1 MKTRVMVAAALIWAT
16 SAVHAQDAKSVL
28 DAAATALG
36 AGTLKT
42 IEISARGSD
51 FIFGQPYDGNSQ
63 WPRFSIPG
71 MTMTIDFVTPA
82 LRDDRRRQQVQNPPL
97 GGGFQPLIGELRQTW
112 LLSGAYAWDVVGGNP
127 VAASAERDFRTAVDG
142 RLAQVWLSPHGFVK
156 AALAGSPSVRT
167 ETVRGARKMVVAFT
181 APNGARFQGVLNES
195 HLVERIE
202 TWLDSPVL
210 GDTKFEAIFF
220 DYKDYGG
227 VRFPTRIVQREG
239 GYPVLDIVVSDVK
252 PNVAVTIDVPAAI
265 RQAGSAASA
274 PLEAEKLAEGVWL
287 IPGAAKSVVVEF
299 RDHVV
304 VVDAPE
310 TEARSL
316 LVMDAI
322 KKVIPNKS
330 IRYVVNTHHHFDHAG
345 GLRTYAA
352 EGATVITHASNVPFY
367 QQAWSNPR
375 TLKPDRLARANRT
388 PVFEGVV
395 GARVLTDGTRDLAIY
410 HYAGN
415 MHNAGMLMVFL
426 PRERIL
432 IEADSYTP
440 PANVGDPPG
449 AVPNLV
455 HFAEAVERLRLDPEQ
470 VVPIHGRL
478 ATYAE
483 IRQAIDTF
491 GGSQLFGR

>member
-1 MKTRVMVAAALIWAT
+1 MKTRVMVAVALTWAA
-16 SAVHAQDAKSVL
+16 SAVQAQDARSVL
-28 DAAATALG
+28 EAASTALG
-36 AGTLKT
+36 AGTLRSL
-42 IEISARGSD
+42 EFSARGSD
-51 FIFGQPYDGNSQ
+51 FIFGQPYDGHSQ
-63 WPRFSIPG
+63 WPRFSVPG

-112 LLSGAYAWDVVGGNP
+112 LLSGSYAWDVVGGNP
-127 VAASAERDFRTAVDG
+127 VAAAAERDFRSAVDG

-156 AALAGSPSVRT
+156 AALAGAPSLRT
-167 ETVRGARKMVVAFT
+167 ETVRGARKMVVTFK
-181 APNGARFQGVLNES
+181 APNGARFEGVLNDA
-195 HLVERIE
+195 HVVERIE

-210 GDTKFEAIFF
+210 GDTKFEAIFS
-220 DYKDYGG
+220 DYKEYGG
-227 VRFPTRIVQREG
+227 IRFPGRIVQREG
-239 GYPVLDIVVSDVK
+239 GYPVLDVVVTDVK
-252 PNVAVTIDVPAAI
+252 PNVAVNIEVPAAI
-265 RQAGSAASA
+265 RQAVSAASA
-274 PLEAEKLAEGVWL
+274 PLNPEKLAEGVWL
-287 IPGAAKSVVVEF
+287 IPGAAKSVAVEF
-299 RDHVV
+299 RDFVV

-316 LVMDAI
+316 LVLDAVR
-322 KKVIPNKS
+322 KVIPNKP

-345 GLRTYAA
+345 GLRTYVA
-352 EGATVITHASNVPFY
+352 EGTTVVTHVSNIPFY
-367 QQAWSNPR
+367 QQVWSNPR
-375 TLKPDRLARANRT
+375 TLNPDRLAKVNRAA
-388 PVFEGVV
+388 VFEGVV
-395 GARVLTDGTRDLAIY
+395 GARVLTDGARDLAIY

-440 PANVGDPPG
+440 PANAGDPPG

-478 ATYAE
+478 VTYAE